1 MWLLQKG
8 LLSGVF
14 DNIAPS
20 VCHACGATFGLQRA
34 QAVLRM
40 YIESIRVT
48 LTGCV
53 LSRHV
58 GHIRLRACVSRAHRR
73 GVLPLTRK
81 VLHTGLADNGLD
93 VLCVNYTNE
102 RMHQTFLARPT
113 TSHVFHFCNVHS

>member
-58 GHIRLRACVSRAHRR
+58 GHIRLRTCVSRAIA
-73 GVLPLTRK
+73 GVSFLSRQ

-113 TSHVFHFCNVHS
+113 TSHVLHFCNVHS

>member
-58 GHIRLRACVSRAHRR
+58 GHIRLRACVSRAHRW
-73 GVLPLTRK
+73 GVLPLTRQ